1 MSITIGSR
9 VRAVADLDD
18 DIPAGSTGVVVDMD
32 HSPLPYYVHFD
43 MDEHYWCAVDDVEE
57 YTPVFASHYQAQPI
71 MDDGQYDHNLDKPWA
86 GDEPV
91 PATDDA
97 GPTPDEIMNIT
108 RSFCR

>member
-9 VRAVADLDD
+9 VRTVEDVAE

-43 MDEHYWCAVDDVEE
+43 MDERYWCAVDDVEE

-71 MDDGQYDHNLDKPWA
+71 MD
-86 GDEPV
+86 EPA

>member
-1 MSITIGSR
+1 MSIIIGSR

-32 HSPLPYYVHFD
+32 HSVLPYYVQFD
-43 MDEHYWCAVDDVEE
+43 TDEYYWCAVDDVEE

-71 MDDGQYDHNLDKPWA
+71 MD
-86 GDEPV
+86 EPA